1 VHKVANGFGFGLKR
15 RHCAAAPADE
25 IELDGITDFVG
36 TWTTTNAW
44 QVFKFNSDSVLATQR
59 FVLL

>member
-1 VHKVANGFGFGLKR
+1 MG

-25 IELDGITDFVG
+25 IELDGVTDFVG

-59 FVLL
+59 FALTTKFAATVQQRQ